1 MDQTWT
7 CSQPP
12 RRMRENMDLNMGVV
26 TEGKES
32 LQQAA
37 DRIVREI
44 LRVANGKLSAAERAG
59 HREISFTRYG
69 CTF

>member
-1 MDQTWT
+1 
-7 CSQPP
+7 
-12 RRMRENMDLNMGVV
+12 MGVV